1 MFEGFNDC
9 YHLIFALFSS
19 CIFMGFIFLAFRK
32 KAKGKQSLLLKEQ
45 NLGVF
50 NYSFLIL
57 AALDLLAAIFKKQ
70 NINEMVKSWFSIT
83 TMVNLYFT
91 FGQKRALTTIGI
103 EYYAIKGQP
112 FSIIYWSSI
121 KDWSISVKEK
131 KTSKSIIKYGYE
143 HKGKRK
149 SGEIEIFT
157 DESEKVREV
166 LEAYVIK
173 V

>member
-1 MFEGFNDC
+1 MFEGFNDW
-9 YHLIFALFSS
+9 YHLIFALFNS
-19 CIFMGFIFLAFRK
+19 CIFMGFIFLSFRK
-32 KAKGKQSLLLKEQ
+32 KAKGKQILLLKEQ

-57 AALDLLAAIFKKQ
+57 AAIFKKQ
-70 NINEMVKSWFSIT
+70 NINKMVESWFSIT
-83 TMVNLYFT
+83 MMVNLYFT
-91 FGQKRALTTIGI
+91 FGQKRSLTSIGI
-103 EYYAIKGQP
+103 EYYAINGHP

-121 KDWSISVKEK
+121 EDWSISVKEK

-149 SGEIEIFT
+149 SGEFEIFT

-173 V
+173 D